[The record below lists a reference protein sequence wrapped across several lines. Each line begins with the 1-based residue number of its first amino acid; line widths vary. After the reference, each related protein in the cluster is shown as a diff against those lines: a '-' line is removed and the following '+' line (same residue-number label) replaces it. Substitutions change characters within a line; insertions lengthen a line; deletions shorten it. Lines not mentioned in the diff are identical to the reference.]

1 MDYITLDL
9 FYFPKQWS
17 KTTAFRKSAN
27 KKSRENLQKKE
38 KNEVIE
44 KGYNKLGHHLSADLE
59 EISND
64 AYAGDSGVDSV
75 GFSSLARY
83 SFTLP

>member
-1 MDYITLDL
+1 MAAE
-9 FYFPKQWS
+9 S
-17 KTTAFRKSAN
+17 RKSAN

-44 KGYNKLGHHLSADLE
+44 KGYNKLGHHLSAGLE

-64 AYAGDSGVDSV
+64 AYAGD
-75 GFSSLARY
+75 
-83 SFTLP
+83 

>member
-1 MDYITLDL
+1 M
-9 FYFPKQWS
+9 
-17 KTTAFRKSAN
+17 
-27 KKSRENLQKKE
+27 QKKE

>member
-44 KGYNKLGHHLSADLE
+44 KGYNKLGNHLSADLE
-59 EISND
+59 EISNG
-64 AYAGDSGVDSV
+64 AYAGD
-75 GFSSLARY
+75 
-83 SFTLP
+83 

>member
-1 MDYITLDL
+1 M
-9 FYFPKQWS
+9 
-17 KTTAFRKSAN
+17 
-27 KKSRENLQKKE
+27 QKKE

-59 EISND
+59 EISNG